1 MFRVA
6 QECLRNAVRH
16 SGADNIGIELSR
28 QADGVRL
35 EVADDGRGLAPER
48 AEQAAAEGHFGLR
61 LIADV
66 AAGVGARLSMA
77 SGADGTRFRMEVP
90 A

>member
-1 MFRVA
+1 
-6 QECLRNAVRH
+6 
-16 SGADNIGIELSR
+16 
-28 QADGVRL
+28 L

-66 AAGVGARLSMA
+66 AVGVGARLAMA
-77 SGADGTRFRMEVP
+77 SRSTGSSGGTRFRMEVP